1 MAAMNSCSSTDVR
14 SDMNWNPAPLLPLAL
29 LAVTTPAAYA
39 EAKIFISI
47 EQAQK
52 KMFNGQTLRQMPVLL
67 TEEQTEKMR
76 AASSVRQPFRGDRVW
91 QAADGSWFIVDEV
104 LGKHEM
110 ITYAL
115 AVNADGSI
123 RQIEIL
129 EYRESYGYEVA
140 DASWRD
146 QFIGKTAGS
155 AFKLGADIK
164 NISGATLSSKHITD
178 GVKRLMVMHAMVLRP
193 LNAK

>member
-1 MAAMNSCSSTDVR
+1 MK
-14 SDMNWNPAPLLPLAL
+14 WNPAPLLPLAL
-29 LAVTTPAAYA
+29 LAVAAPAVYA
-39 EAKIFISI
+39 EAKIFISV

-52 KMFNGQTLRQMPVLL
+52 KMFNGQSLKQTPVLL
-67 TEEQTEKMR
+67 TEAQTEKMR
-76 AASSVRQPFRGDRVW
+76 AASSVRQQFRGERVW

-140 DASWRD
+140 DAGWRD
-146 QFIGKTAGS
+146 QFVGKTSSA
-155 AFKLGADIK
+155 AFKLGNDIK

-178 GVKRLMVMHAMVLRP
+178 GVKRLMVMHDMVLRP
-193 LNAK
+193 LNASK